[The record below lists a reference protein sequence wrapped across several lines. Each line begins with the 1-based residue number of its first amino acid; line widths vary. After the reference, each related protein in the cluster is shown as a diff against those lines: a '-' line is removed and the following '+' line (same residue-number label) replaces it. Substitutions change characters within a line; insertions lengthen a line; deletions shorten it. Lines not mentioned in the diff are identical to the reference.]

1 VGRVLNKMKGFEGGK
16 EVVSKLLLKYRE
28 VYKRRK
34 NMMKVLDGSVRKGK
48 VRLSKM
54 TYFGSILM

>member
-34 NMMKVLDGSVRKGK
+34 NMMKVLDAV
-48 VRLSKM
+48 
-54 TYFGSILM
+54 